1 MSRGVRKQIEGHD
14 VKNPF
19 GLSGATTSIL
29 LAECEEEFLG
39 FKRKHMLRNVSVFV
53 HIMLMGNWELLFFV
67 VE

>member
-19 GLSGATTSIL
+19 GLSGATTFII

-39 FKRKHMLRNVSVFV
+39 FKMTAYVKKCFSVRA
-53 HIMLMGNWELLFFV
+53 HDAYGKL
-67 VE
+67 